1 MQSITIRGITIG
13 EGIPKICIPIVGV
26 TKNDILHETEKAM
39 SCHIDLLEW
48 RVDYYENCFDIQK
61 VIEVLAD
68 IRKIAK
74 QTPIIFTFRTLK
86 EGGEKQIAL
95 EQYSTLIHAVIEQ
108 HTADIVD
115 IELYSGDAVVM
126 PLIEKAKQ
134 YTVKTILSSHDFKC
148 TPPEN
153 EIVSRLCRMQQ
164 LGADITKIAVMPQC
178 KKDVLILLSATE
190 QMQSKYADRP
200 FITMSMGAVGSISRM
215 VGEIFG
221 SAVTFGVVN
230 KSSAPGQIE
239 SMKLKQILQ
248 MIQDINVM

>member
-39 SCHIDLLEW
+39 SCHIDLLEC

-134 YTVKTILSSHDFKC
+134 YTVKTILS
-148 TPPEN
+148 T
-153 EIVSRLCRMQQ
+153 
-164 LGADITKIAVMPQC
+164 
-178 KKDVLILLSATE
+178 
-190 QMQSKYADRP
+190 P
-200 FITMSMGAVGSISRM
+200 FIA
-215 VGEIFG
+215 
-221 SAVTFGVVN
+221 A
-230 KSSAPGQIE
+230 A
-239 SMKLKQILQ
+239 
-248 MIQDINVM
+248 

>member
-1 MQSITIRGITIG
+1 MELAVEILTASACSRFFSSSMV
-13 EGIPKICIPIVGV
+13 IPKNSRYPQISSRISESFSP
-26 TKNDILHETEKAM
+26 
-39 SCHIDLLEW
+39 
-48 RVDYYENCFDIQK
+48 
-61 VIEVLAD
+61 
-68 IRKIAK
+68 
-74 QTPIIFTFRTLK
+74 TP
-86 EGGEKQIAL
+86 A
-95 EQYSTLIHAVIEQ
+95 
-108 HTADIVD
+108 
-115 IELYSGDAVVM
+115 
-126 PLIEKAKQ
+126 
-134 YTVKTILSSHDFKC
+134 VKTILSSHDFKC

-190 QMQSKYADRP
+190 QMQSKYADRT

-248 MIQDINVM
+248 MIHDINVM